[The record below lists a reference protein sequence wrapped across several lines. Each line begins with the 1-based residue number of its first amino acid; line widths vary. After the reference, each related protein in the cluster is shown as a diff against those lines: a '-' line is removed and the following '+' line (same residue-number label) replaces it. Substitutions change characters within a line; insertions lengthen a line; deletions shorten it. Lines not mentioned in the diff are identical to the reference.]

1 MKMAVTENNS
11 GMSTVRIDVQ
21 QVKKAGESFI
31 ENVDK
36 LYDELCE
43 IESLIAASKNYFD
56 SEAATDLR
64 YKFSKSAETF
74 SRFQTFLKQ
83 YGEYIKTYA
92 GNIEGID
99 AKVEE
104 TLYQFSDI

>member
-83 YGEYIKTYA
+83 YA